1 MLYLLQHIVM
11 IGEGS
16 LMTESNQL
24 YTDITKGSFQ
34 CENIDLEY

>member
-11 IGEGS
+11 ISEES
-16 LMTESNQL
+16 LMAETNKL

-34 CENIDLEY
+34 WENIDLGY